1 MGELRLGRVPDDQSA
16 RGGIRERL
24 GCTYMV
30 KADSQ
35 ALLARLPPASRP
47 GAAEGDEATRSGG
60 RALDA

>member
-1 MGELRLGRVPDDQSA
+1 
-16 RGGIRERL
+16 
-24 GCTYMV
+24 MV